1 MSEKK
6 TFRVHAEIVAKLM
19 EDDVEDIVCTA
30 IEGGIG
36 YWCCLDNTTDAFEE
50 APDDEPTAITAAKVL
65 LDGGKIRLL
74 DEEDEDKP
82 YFLDIEAL
90 MQGFR
95 LWIERGYD
103 YYGAVACNGEVDVE
117 QIDAP
122 AADAIFQLALFGD
135 VVYG

>member
-1 MSEKK
+1 MNQK
-6 TFRVHAEIVAKLM
+6 TFEVHAEIVVKLTE
-19 EDDVEDIVCTA
+19 EDVTDIVCTA
-30 IEGGIG
+30 LEGGIG
-36 YWCCLDNTTDAFEE
+36 YWCCLDNTTYAFEE

-65 LDGGKIRLL
+65 LGGMKIRLL
-74 DEEDEDKP
+74 DEEDKP

-103 YYGAVACNGEVDVE
+103 YYGAVACNGEVDVC